1 MGWAA
6 VFGGGDCGGGPSM
19 LDPNQPYLWMLLPL
33 YGSGVT
39 WTLVYDTLY
48 AHQDKQDDRTLGLQ
62 STALS
67 FGKSAATQ
75 RAILHALAL
84 ATAAQWTAVGIF
96 AADAA
101 SASGGCSSEVAAA
114 AADLDLLSVQTK
126 FNLHLYL
133 PGVAAVYGH
142 LVWQIQTANLDDPD
156 NLAERFHSNRTVGAL
171 LFGSLVAGSYFSP

>member
-84 ATAAQWTAVGIF
+84 ATATW
-96 AADAA
+96 
-101 SASGGCSSEVAAA
+101 
-114 AADLDLLSVQTK
+114 
-126 FNLHLYL
+126 
-133 PGVAAVYGH
+133 
-142 LVWQIQTANLDDPD
+142 
-156 NLAERFHSNRTVGAL
+156 
-171 LFGSLVAGSYFSP
+171 